1 MDRESALKK
10 AIHFCEYQ
18 ERSKQEVAERLNE
31 WGIDENLIP
40 SIIDQ
45 LVSNNYIHEG
55 RFAREYAHGK
65 FKIKGWGKIRIRQG
79 LLRKGIPENLI
90 DQGLKAIDEEEYLSK
105 VQALIDKKMEI
116 ECEKE
121 KGESKPLNE
130 YEKNN
135 KVAKYILSHGY
146 EPDLVWK
153 FLKHEE
159 I

>member
-10 AIHFCEYQ
+10 VIHFCEYQ

-31 WGIDENLIP
+31 WGVDESLIP
-40 SIIDQ
+40 SLIEQ
-45 LVSNNYIHEG
+45 LEANNYIHEG

-90 DQGLKAIDEEEYLSK
+90 VEGLKSIDEEEYISK
-105 VQALIDKKMEI
+105 VQSLIQKKMEM
-116 ECEKE
+116 EEEKE
-121 KGESKPLNE
+121 KEEEMPLND
-130 YEKNN
+130 YQKNH
-135 KVAKYILSHGY
+135 KVAKYILSHGF

>member
-1 MDRESALKK
+1 MDRESAFKK

-31 WGIDENLIP
+31 WAVDEALIP
-40 SIIDQ
+40 SLIEQ
-45 LVSNNYIHEG
+45 LESNNYINEG
-55 RFAREYAHGK
+55 RFAKEYAHGK
-65 FKIKGWGKIRIRQG
+65 FKVKGWGRIRIRQG
-79 LLRKGIPENLI
+79 LVRKGIPENLI
-90 DQGLKAIDEEEYLSK
+90 LEGLKVIDEHEYIHK
-105 VQALIDKKMEI
+105 VQTLIEKKMEI
-116 ECEKE
+116 EEEKQKTTGPVNDYE
-121 KGESKPLNE
+121 LNH
-130 YEKNN
+130 